1 MARMPRPAGGQR
13 TDMHRFRIP
22 GAVLGAILSVTTAQA
37 QVPVL
42 EHEGAAA
49 LGLALR
55 RLGVTQR
62 VLMVG
67 AHPDDENTAFLS
79 ELALGHGAEVAYL
92 SLSRGEG
99 GQNLIGPELQEGL
112 GLIRTDEMLAAR
124 RLDGAHQYFTR
135 AYDYGYSKS
144 ADEAFRHWPR
154 DSVLAD
160 VVAVVR
166 RFRPDLIVPVFSGT
180 PRDGHGQHQAS
191 GILARDAFEAAA
203 DPMFAPQQMV
213 SGLAPHRA
221 RGVMQA
227 LYAPTSTTP
236 LFLDTGDLDPLLGR
250 SHYQIAM
257 ASRSRHRS
265 QDMGQAEPI
274 GPQRTGLQPVAG
286 DLPATPAGIFDGVD
300 GTLSARALRLAM
312 PDRLVQA
319 LRRYEMQTAQAA
331 ATFNPLHTAAMVP
344 SLATAL
350 ALLDRAAAM
359 LPAGDAAAAL
369 RFHLD
374 AERADVVTAL
384 RLAAGVILDAS
395 TDDARVVP
403 GQTFQLT
410 LRVWNG
416 GTETLEVR
424 ALEPTSPA
432 GWHVEALDPSPAS
445 VASGEVA
452 VRRYRV
458 RVAPDATPSE
468 AYYLKERRSG
478 DLYVWP
484 GDAGIR
490 GTPFGPPVVRA
501 QASVVVA
508 GHVVRLETDAAFVDV
523 DKALGERRVP
533 VLVLPAAGVTIRPGV
548 AIVPIADDR
557 TSDGSPRAVTRVIR
571 VTVETES
578 PGGIEGT
585 LRVDAPA
592 GWRVEPA
599 SAPVML
605 RQPGDRTTVEFRVST
620 SAGVA
625 GGEHT
630 VRALLETST
639 AWHVRGYRRI
649 DYPHTQ
655 PRLLFEPA
663 EMRFVAFPV
672 RIADGLRVGYIEG
685 AGDDGPE
692 ALRQLGVAV
701 ELLDAAALAS
711 ADLSRYSAI
720 VAGIRAYEVR
730 ADLIANNARLLDWVA
745 KGGTFVVQYNKHEY
759 VEGGFAPFALT
770 MAQPAGR
777 IADEASPVALL
788 DSTHAILA
796 SPNRIGAA
804 DFEGWVQ
811 ERGLY
816 FAETWAEPF
825 RPLLAMTDPGE
836 APREGS
842 LLVAPHGDG
851 TYVYVALSFFRQW
864 PAGVPGAYRLLANL
878 VSMRRR

>member
-1 MARMPRPAGGQR
+1 MQR
-13 TDMHRFRIP
+13 YRIP
-22 GAVLGAILSVTTAQA
+22 GAVLGAILMVTTAQA

-79 ELALGHGAEVAYL
+79 ELALGHGVEVAYL
-92 SLSRGEG
+92 SLTRGEG

-112 GLIRTDEMLAAR
+112 GLIRTDELLAAR

-154 DSVLAD
+154 DSVLTD

-203 DPMFAPQQMV
+203 DPGFAPAQIA

-221 RGVMQA
+221 SGVMQA
-227 LYAPTSTTP
+227 LYAPTSATP

-286 DLPATPAGIFDGVD
+286 DLPATPVSVFDGLD
-300 GTLSARALRLAM
+300 AALSDRALRLAM
-312 PDRLVQA
+312 PERLVDA
-319 LRRYEMQTAQAA
+319 LRRYELQAAQAA
-331 ATFNPLHTAAMVP
+331 ATFNPLHSAAMVP
-344 SLATAL
+344 VLGAAL
-350 ALLDRAAAM
+350 TLLERALAM
-359 LPAGDAAAAL
+359 LPADDAAAAL

-384 RLAAGVILDAS
+384 RLAAGVVLDAS

-410 LRVWNG
+410 LRLWNG
-416 GTETLEVR
+416 GADTFEVR
-424 ALEPTSPA
+424 ALEPTLPA
-432 GWHVEALDPSPAS
+432 GWHAEALDPSPGS
-445 VASGEVA
+445 VASGQVA
-452 VRRYRV
+452 TRRYRV
-458 RVAPDATPSE
+458 RVAADAPPSE
-468 AYYLKERRSG
+468 AFYLKEPRAG
-478 DLYVWP
+478 DLYAWP
-484 GDAGIR
+484 ADAFVR
-490 GTPFGPPVVRA
+490 GTPFGSPAVHA
-501 QASVVVA
+501 EASTVVA
-508 GHVVRLETDAAFVDV
+508 GHVVRLGTEATFIDV
-523 DKALGERRVP
+523 DKASGERRVP
-533 VLVLPAAGVTIRPGV
+533 VLVLPTASVTMRPGV

-557 TSDGSPRAVTRVIR
+557 TSDGSPRAVTRVVR
-571 VTVETES
+571 VTVATEAD
-578 PGGIEGT
+578 GIEGT

-599 SAPVML
+599 SAPVTL
-605 RQPGDRTTVEFRVST
+605 RRSGDRTTVEFRVST
-620 SAGVA
+620 PAGVA
-625 GGEHT
+625 AGEHN
-630 VRALLETST
+630 VRASLETAA

-663 EMRFVAFPV
+663 ETRFVAFPV

-711 ADLSRYSAI
+711 SDLSRYSAI
-720 VAGIRAYEVR
+720 IAGIRAYEVR
-730 ADLIANNARLLDWVA
+730 ADLIVHNSRLLDWVA
-745 KGGTFVVQYNKHEY
+745 KGGTFIVQYNKHEY
-759 VEGGFAPFALT
+759 VEGGFAPFTLT

-777 IADEASPVALL
+777 VADEASPVVLL
-788 DSTHAILA
+788 DAAHPILS
-796 SPNRIGAA
+796 SPNRIGDA

-825 RPLLAMTDPGE
+825 KPLLALTDPGE
-836 APREGS
+836 AAGEGS

-878 VSMRRR
+878 ASLKRR